1 MGGKI
6 VLPSCDER
14 RWETAVTGSLS
25 NAAGLQKKGRK
36 TAGRMFPAA
45 PKKTESDPD
54 TTVPANL
61 KTGKQVE
68 QDILYVVSKC

>member
-1 MGGKI
+1 
-6 VLPSCDER
+6 
-14 RWETAVTGSLS
+14 
-25 NAAGLQKKGRK
+25 
-36 TAGRMFPAA
+36 MFPAA